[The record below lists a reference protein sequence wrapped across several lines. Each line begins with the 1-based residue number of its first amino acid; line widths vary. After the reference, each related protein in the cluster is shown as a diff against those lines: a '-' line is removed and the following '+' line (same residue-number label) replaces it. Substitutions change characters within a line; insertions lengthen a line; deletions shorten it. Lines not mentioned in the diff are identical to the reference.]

1 MNATA
6 SIPHQQR
13 AIVITAAGGP
23 EVLSHV
29 TNWPVPTPGPNEV
42 LIKVAA
48 AGINRHDVHQR
59 AAGPAR
65 EPNPVPG
72 LEASGRVVG
81 CGGNVAQARIGEAVI
96 ALTDGGAYAEYVTTD
111 EALALPLP
119 ESLDWINGAA
129 LPEALFTTWF
139 NFVELMRI
147 APGETALIHGGASG
161 VGTTAIQLLRALGH
175 EVFATGG
182 TTPKREAARA
192 LGCSAVFDYAAP
204 DLAKQILSATGGRGI
219 DTILDTSAGAHLA
232 DDLAALAPGGR
243 ISHLSAGGGRNLDLP
258 LRALMA
264 RRGSINGGFL
274 RGTPLPLKRRMAEA
288 LKARIWPTLAER
300 SDQ

>member
-1 MNATA
+1 
-6 SIPHQQR
+6 
-13 AIVITAAGGP
+13 
-23 EVLSHV
+23 LSFRY
-29 TNWPVPTPGPNEV
+29 T
-42 LIKVAA
+42 
-48 AGINRHDVHQR
+48 Q
-59 AAGPAR
+59 
-65 EPNPVPG
+65 
-72 LEASGRVVG
+72 
-81 CGGNVAQARIGEAVI
+81 
-96 ALTDGGAYAEYVTTD
+96 GAYAEYVTTD

-232 DDLAALAPGGR
+232 DDLVALAPGGR

-264 RRGSINGGFL
+264 SPRLHHRRLSSRDTATPQAADGRSAQ
-274 RGTPLPLKRRMAEA
+274 GTYMADARPRDQTSNRSRAFALAGIRR
-288 LKARIWPTLAER
+288 ARKWRHRTT
-300 SDQ
+300 